1 MSAQRPRSLE
11 ELIQA
16 MKILSNNPEMYAKN
30 PAMFAEIMGR
40 IIPETEI
47 SFVSFKP
54 SRREKHDLGMQ
65 MKVQIDDICRKI
77 KAEVLE
83 QIRSEISK
91 LFDATKR
98 QTSARSMVQAMSESI
113 RIISEI
119 QEVKEIYA
127 FAEPENLRLVIV
139 HDATDRI
146 ELLRKVVE
154 IENSFDI
161 RFEDTYFEFKVM
173 HYSEIYENLMPE
185 GLLIFKR
192 T

>member
-1 MSAQRPRSLE
+1 MSTQRPKSLE

-16 MKILSNNPEMYAKN
+16 MKILNNNPEMLAKD
-30 PAMFAEIMGR
+30 PAMLAEIVGR
-40 IIPETEI
+40 VIPETEI
-47 SFVSFKP
+47 SFLSFKP
-54 SRREKHDLGMQ
+54 SRREKYDLNTQ
-65 MKVQIDDICRKI
+65 MKGQIDDICKKI

-91 LFDATKR
+91 FFDAAKR
-98 QTSARSMVQAMSESI
+98 QTSARSMVQAISESV

-127 FAEPENLRLVIV
+127 FTEPENLRLVIV

-173 HYSEIYENLMPE
+173 HYSEIYENLMSE

>member
-1 MSAQRPRSLE
+1 MSAHRAGSLE

-16 MKILSNNPEMYAKN
+16 MKILKNNPEMFAKN
-30 PAMFAEIMGR
+30 QTMFEIMRR

-54 SRREKHDLGMQ
+54 SRREEHDLGTQ
-65 MKVQIDDICRKI
+65 MKVQMDDICRKI

-113 RIISEI
+113 GIISEI
-119 QEVKEIYA
+119 QEIKEIYA
-127 FAEPENLRLVIV
+127 FTEPENLRLVIV
-139 HDATDRI
+139 HDAIDRI

-173 HYSEIYENLMPE
+173 HYSEIYENLMSE